1 MRLLST
7 LDAYGTR
14 RATLAWS
21 VLWQTALPVTLG
33 LGLALACGLTLG
45 ALLLTMIDST
55 VTVDWPVVAGITGIG
70 GGMILL
76 VTLLS
81 LPPLWR
87 MMRPD
92 GLRTE

>member
-1 MRLLST
+1 MQQ
-7 LDAYGTR
+7 DR
-14 RATLAWS
+14 RVLADGI
-21 VLWQTALPVTLG
+21 LWQTALPVALG
-33 LGLALACGLTLG
+33 LSLALGCGLTLG
-45 ALLLTMIDST
+45 ALLLTMIDNA
-55 VTVDWPVVAGITGIG
+55 VTADWPVVAGITGIG
-70 GGMILL
+70 GGMILF